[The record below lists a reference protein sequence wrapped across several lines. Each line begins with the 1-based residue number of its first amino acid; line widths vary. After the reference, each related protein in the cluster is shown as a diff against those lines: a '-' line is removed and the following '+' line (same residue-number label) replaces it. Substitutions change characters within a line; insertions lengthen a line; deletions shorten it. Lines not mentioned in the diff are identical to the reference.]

1 MSSMN
6 NAPHPRCIIRKA
18 FVEKLKKSDTLAKDH
33 VYDSRVKPLFDQH
46 LPAILV
52 YTRDEKVLENQY
64 DGDGFFPYKRQLDIA
79 IEGILANSPD
89 LDELIDKLALDIEY
103 ALLGF
108 EIPVFLNA
116 VIKMIS
122 TETDVVIDGAH
133 CYGAV
138 RINYTITYYTATNK
152 E

>member
-1 MSSMN
+1 MS

-18 FVEKLKKSDTLAKDH
+18 VVEKLKESDTLAKDH

-46 LPAILV
+46 LPALLV
-52 YTRDEKVLENQY
+52 YTRDERSWKTSITAMGSSPTNGNWILPLK
-64 DGDGFFPYKRQLDIA
+64 D
-79 IEGILANSPD
+79 LANSPD

-108 EIPVFLNA
+108 EIPGFLNA

>member
-1 MSSMN
+1 MS

-18 FVEKLKKSDTLAKDH
+18 VVEKLKESDTLAKDH

-46 LPAILV
+46 LPALLV

-79 IEGILANSPD
+79 VEGILANSPD

-108 EIPVFLNA
+108 EIPGFLNA

>member
-1 MSSMN
+1 MS

-18 FVEKLKKSDTLAKDH
+18 VVEKLKESDTLAKDH

-46 LPAILV
+46 LPALLV

-79 IEGILANSPD
+79 VEGILANSPE

-108 EIPVFLNA
+108 EIPGFLNA

-138 RINYTITYYTATNK
+138 RINYTISYYTATNK

>member
-1 MSSMN
+1 MN

-18 FVEKLKKSDTLAKDH
+18 FVERLQAANTLAKDH
-33 VYDSRVKPLFDQH
+33 VYDSRIKPLFDQH

-64 DGDGFFPYKRQLDIA
+64 DGDGFFPYKRQLDIS

-103 ALLGF
+103 ALRCF
-108 EIPVFLNA
+108 EITGFLNA

-122 TETDVVIDGAH
+122 TETDVVIDGSH